1 MHPNVDYGLRQV
13 RIPAGNLVQW
23 SVPGGCY
30 VIIQPRSD
38 NANNVNLLTQD
49 PTGAAAG
56 TVAAWTLLAP
66 TAGNLDFVKLPS
78 GYPGPIWINGT
89 AGEHVIIWIMPGAY

>member
-1 MHPNVDYGLRQV
+1 MNPNKDYGVRQV

-23 SVPGGCY
+23 SVPEGCY

-56 TVAAWTLLAP
+56 TSPAWTLLAP
-66 TAGNLDFVKLPS
+66 TATNLDFVKLPF
-78 GYPGPIWINGT
+78 GYGGPIWINGT
-89 AGEHVIIWIMPGAY
+89 AGEHVTIWILPGAY

>member
-1 MHPNVDYGLRQV
+1 MNPNKDYGLRQV

-23 SVPGGCY
+23 SVPEGCY
-30 VIIQPRSD
+30 VIIQARSD

-66 TAGNLDFVKLPS
+66 TAGNLDFVKLPF
-78 GYPGPIWINGT
+78 GYGGPIWINGT